1 MISLNM
7 TYFNCFLPYVKNMKK
22 NCDFIQPPE
31 VRSWNIIMYQMQRI
45 LKVKSISIDRDVCI
59 SLTKMIF
66 LSLNTSG
73 KKLFLHLFWDD

>member
-1 MISLNM
+1 
-7 TYFNCFLPYVKNMKK
+7 MKK